1 MGLAR
6 CDIHENDQ
14 DLYARFMGG
23 LNCDIQDILDYK
35 EWTRFSQLYH
45 LALKAERE
53 VQGCQHS
60 FKGNSSKPFSPRST
74 SEKEKTSTLVPQV
87 PEVSKPVLQA
97 PPTKKTSPL
106 SPSSSGSANIIC
118 HRYKGMGHVMRDCP
132 SMHAYIATGDGG
144 YKSASNVED
153 EYRVAANL
161 YAEEKAAGENGE
173 TIDSNTMTSHLR
185 SILVQRALSAQPVPS
200 NNAIICSV
208 SSSWSATVLY
218 LLLLMAGVATI
229 WSVQIRSRCL
239 A

>member
-53 VQGCQHS
+53 VQGHQHS

-87 PEVSKPVLQA
+87 PEVSKPILQA

-106 SPSSSGSANIIC
+106 STSSSGSANIIC
-118 HRYKGMGHVMRDCP
+118 HRFKGMGHVMRDCP
-132 SMHAYIATGDGG
+132 SSMPTLQQVMVGI
-144 YKSASNVED
+144 
-153 EYRVAANL
+153 RVLAMLKMNI
-161 YAEEKAAGENGE
+161 E
-173 TIDSNTMTSHLR
+173 
-185 SILVQRALSAQPVPS
+185 
-200 NNAIICSV
+200 
-208 SSSWSATVLY
+208 
-218 LLLLMAGVATI
+218 LLLTFMQKKRQLRRTVKPLIPT
-229 WSVQIRSRCL
+229 R
-239 A
+239 